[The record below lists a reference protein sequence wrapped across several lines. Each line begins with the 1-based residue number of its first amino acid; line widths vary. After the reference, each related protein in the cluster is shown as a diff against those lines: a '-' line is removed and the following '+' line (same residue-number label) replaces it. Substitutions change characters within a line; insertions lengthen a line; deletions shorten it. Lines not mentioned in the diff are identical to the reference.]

1 MRSCWI
7 ISAILAI
14 VPAAISFAQQSH
26 LDTRQQI
33 EQMVVIFADRYNK
46 QDAAAIASMF
56 TTDAMRVGSAV
67 GAGPQ
72 AIEETFKTQF
82 TTGFSHIDMTVD
94 QVSSLGT
101 DAAIAIGEYQL
112 TGQGQSGALKVNG
125 HWAEVEVREGGVW
138 KIRLLTIVPTP
149 NPGSNAVNP
158 GGETH
163 SAGVDTSAPE
173 AQKATVLINIDKTNQ
188 KMTVFLDGVEKY
200 DWPVSTGRAGY
211 STPSGTYAATSMNEI
226 WYSKQ
231 WDNSPMPHSIFFM
244 KDGHAI
250 HGSYDVKN
258 LGKPVSHGCV
268 RISPENAATL
278 YALVGENGLEN
289 TQVALTGVTPGG
301 ESKYARAQAASGW
314 GYFGRSFGARYYSGR
329 QASFGSP
336 WPYSRG
342 W

>member
-1 MRSCWI
+1 MHSCWI
-7 ISAILAI
+7 ISAILAF
-14 VPAAISFAQQSH
+14 VPATISFAQQSH

-33 EQMVVIFADRYNK
+33 EQMVAIFAERYNN
-46 QDAAAIASMF
+46 QDAAAITSMF
-56 TTDAMRVGSAV
+56 TTDAVQVSSAV

-72 AIEETFKTQF
+72 AIEEFFKTQF

-94 QVSSLGT
+94 QVSLLRT
-101 DAAIAIGEYQL
+101 DTAIAIGEYQL
-112 TGQGQSGALKVNG
+112 SGQGQRGRLKVDG
-125 HWAEVEVREGGVW
+125 HWTEVGVRDGGVW
-138 KIRLLTIVPTP
+138 KIRLLTVVPTP
-149 NPGSNAVNP
+149 SPSSNAVSSGTVTN
-158 GGETH
+158 
-163 SAGVDTSAPE
+163 SASTSTPE
-173 AQKATVLINIDKTNQ
+173 AQKAAVLINIDKTNQ

-211 STPSGTYAATSMNEI
+211 STPSGTYTATSMNEI

-250 HGSYDVKN
+250 HGSYDVKH

-278 YALVGENGLEN
+278 YALVGDNSLEN
-289 TQVALTGVTPGG
+289 TQVVLTGVTPGG
-301 ESKYARAQAASGW
+301 ESKFARGQADPGW
-314 GYFGRSFGARYYSGR
+314 GYSGRSFGARYYRGH
-329 QASFGSP
+329 QAYFGSP